1 MMKRSFGLIINSVYF
16 LFSIALMN
24 SCSNPSN
31 RNGTGNETKSNIP
44 KVETSLTDPG
54 AQHVYTIS
62 ISDMKFYPEKVVVH
76 KGDTVKW
83 INHDIVA
90 HCVTELP
97 DKVWTSSEIP
107 AEGSWKMAVTQSSGY
122 YCSIHPVMKGKIVMK
137 LCEGNASVVSSARL
151 YKERFVRK
159 R

>member
-1 MMKRSFGLIINSVYF
+1 MMKRSFGLLKNSVYL
-16 LFSIALMN
+16 LFSIALMT
-24 SCSNPSN
+24 SCSNHSKKN
-31 RNGTGNETKSNIP
+31 VTGNETKSNIP
-44 KVETSLTDPG
+44 KVETSVTDPG
-54 AQHVYTIS
+54 APDVYTIS

-107 AEGSWKMAVTQSSGY
+107 AEGSWKMAVTQSSDY
-122 YCSIHPVMKGKIVMK
+122 YCSIHPVMKGKIMMK
-137 LCEGNASVVSSARL
+137 
-151 YKERFVRK
+151 
-159 R
+159 